1 MTSSSLITHDS
12 MDNNATNL
20 LPETNRQLNEQGTG
34 SAAILTFQ
42 GSHAIERLKSWSE
55 VDPKSDHPARDLRWL
70 EVLQNGLK
78 QVPYLLELHEGD
90 QCVAKLPL
98 SYVKSL
104 LFGRYLVG
112 LPYLNSGGVD
122 LLEPEKASA
131 LIDAAKELTEQLD
144 CRYLELRHEEPVDH
158 PCFNAEL
165 TQKVHMRLTLPETEE
180 SMWDQLKSKVRSQ
193 VRKGLQYEYDPVWG
207 GEELLDDFY
216 ELFCLRMHQLG
227 TPVYSR
233 RLFQSI
239 LEVFAEDAEICC
251 VRDGQQTI
259 ASALLV
265 HGRTITEVPSASSLV
280 EYNSQ
285 NANMV
290 LYWHLLARAIERGSS
305 CFDFGR
311 ATRKSGTHRFKKQWG
326 AEESPT
332 AWQYFV
338 RQGSA
343 DDLRPDSSKNQ
354 RRVEMWKKLPLC
366 LTKIMGPK
374 IVRGIP

>member
-1 MTSSSLITHDS
+1 MKYW
-12 MDNNATNL
+12 
-20 LPETNRQLNEQGTG
+20 
-34 SAAILTFQ
+34 F
-42 GSHAIERLKSWSE
+42 E
-55 VDPKSDHPARDLRWL
+55 VEVQSGHPVRDLRWL
-70 EVLQNGLK
+70 EVLQNGL
-78 QVPYLLELHEGD
+78 QQIPYLLELHEGD

-98 SYVKSL
+98 SFVKSL

-122 LLEPEKASA
+122 LSEPEEAA
-131 LIDAAKELTEQLD
+131 TLIDAAKELTDQLD
-144 CRYLELRHEEPVDH
+144 CRYLELRHEEAVNH
-158 PCFNAEL
+158 SCFNAEL
-165 TQKVHMRLTLPETEE
+165 TQKVHMRLPLPDSEE

-193 VRKGLQYEYDPVWG
+193 VRKGLKNEFESVWG
-207 GEELLDDFY
+207 REELLDDFY

-233 RLFQSI
+233 KLFESI
-239 LEVFAEDAEICC
+239 LQVFSEDAEICC
-251 VRDGQQTI
+251 VRNGGQTI
-259 ASALLV
+259 ASGLLI

-290 LYWHLLARAIERGSS
+290 LYWHLLTRAIERGSS

-311 ATRKSGTHRFKKQWG
+311 ATRESGTHRFKKQWG

-332 AWQYFV
+332 AWQYYV
-338 RQGSA
+338 RRGSA
-343 DDLRPDSSKNQ
+343 GDLRPDSSKNQ
-354 RRVEMWKKLPLC
+354 RRVEMWKKLPLWV
-366 LTKIMGPK
+366 TKWYGPT